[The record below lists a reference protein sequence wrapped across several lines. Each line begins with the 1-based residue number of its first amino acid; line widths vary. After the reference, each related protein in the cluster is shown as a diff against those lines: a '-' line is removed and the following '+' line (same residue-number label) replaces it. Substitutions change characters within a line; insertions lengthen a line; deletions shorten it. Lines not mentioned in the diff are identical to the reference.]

1 MVVIEVV
8 VVDASADTEVHSLLH
23 VSANVALEGLKTDLY
38 LLY

>member
-8 VVDASADTEVHSLLH
+8 VVDASADTEVHNLLH